1 LLWFSGEKIIN
12 INFVTGVEACMRGV
26 KSATRRRSA
35 TDRRQKSAAGP
46 CACGGGV
53 AGDTFIVLAP
63 ATAPASLCQ

>member
-1 LLWFSGEKIIN
+1 
-12 INFVTGVEACMRGV
+12 MRGV